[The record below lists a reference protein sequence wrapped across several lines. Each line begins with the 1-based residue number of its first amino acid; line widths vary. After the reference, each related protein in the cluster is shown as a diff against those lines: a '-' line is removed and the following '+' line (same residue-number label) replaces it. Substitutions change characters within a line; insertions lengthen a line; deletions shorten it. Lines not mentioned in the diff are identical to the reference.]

1 MSWLLMLA
9 GLAIAVI
16 GSAGAV
22 ALVTTARAA
31 LAEAIA
37 RRLRGGDESL
47 AWLANTENLVV
58 AATAG
63 TSLGVTMVGVAIPAI
78 LGRVTLPTFAVLAI
92 LVVVPTTLFGGYLI
106 PRWLTV
112 PRAGRV
118 VEALAPALSVWRA
131 MLVLVLPA
139 GRHAATEDVRHLA
152 REGTANGLD
161 EGGELVMVGG
171 VMTFAERPVREVMT
185 PRTDV
190 IAVAE
195 NLGYEAVQATFAES
209 GYTRLPVYRDTLDEI
224 IGMVH
229 AFDVFKLRRDERFPI
244 RPVSHAPEQR
254 MAGDLLLD
262 MQRERRHLAVVVDE
276 FGGTAGIVT
285 LEDLLEALVGE
296 IADEDDDAT
305 DAPDQALSPD
315 LFEAD
320 GTTTVREI
328 EEHFELLLPEG
339 EAASL
344 AGRLME
350 LSGRIPQAG
359 ERFVVGGLEVDI
371 LGGTAVRLERLL
383 VRRPAGPP
391 QELGGGR

>member
-1 MSWLLMLA
+1 MSWLLMLT

-118 VEALAPALSVWRA
+118 VEALAPVLSVWRA

-171 VMTFAERPVREVMT
+171 VM
-185 PRTDV
+185 
-190 IAVAE
+190 
-195 NLGYEAVQATFAES
+195 TFAES

-296 IADEDDDAT
+296 IADEDDDAA
-305 DAPDQALSPD
+305 DAPDQSLSPD

-328 EEHFELLLPEG
+328 EEHFEVILPEG